1 MRMLKTL
8 TIALFLLSC
17 LSCSRSP
24 QDARKE
30 LGQMNVEYSPNSF
43 LKSIRNGDAVAVKL
57 FIEAGMPLNEEYEI
71 DAGSK
76 ERVTPLM
83 LALSNSSKYEIANLL
98 LDNGADV
105 NKYLYA
111 EKIGS
116 GEKVVMYTP
125 MSVAF
130 KNDKFDK
137 QERKKLIM
145 KIIDNGA
152 DVNISLMSGDSP
164 LNWAVRESDPEIV
177 RAMIKKGAKVSKG
190 VLEDAEKVKTKP
202 DGNEIYEM
210 VKAASS

>member
-1 MRMLKTL
+1 
-8 TIALFLLSC
+8 
-17 LSCSRSP
+17 
-24 QDARKE
+24 
-30 LGQMNVEYSPNSF
+30 
-43 LKSIRNGDAVAVKL
+43 
-57 FIEAGMPLNEEYEI
+57 
-71 DAGSK
+71 
-76 ERVTPLM
+76 M